1 MSKQYQTT
9 EVQASM
15 SSVLGLAV
23 PEQVTVAL
31 AEIAE
36 SATEGLLALAV
47 GAGLQVMGT
56 LLEESVDALAGPRAR
71 TTRTGPPCATATSR
85 AR

>member
-1 MSKQYQTT
+1 MSKQYQT
-9 EVQASM
+9 VDAQASM

-23 PEQVTVAL
+23 PEQVSVAL
-31 AEIAE
+31 AGIAA
-36 SATEGLLALAV
+36 SAKEGLLALAV

-56 LLEESVDALAGPRAR
+56 LMEESVTALAGPRAS
-71 TTRTGPPCATATSR
+71 TTPSAPPCATATSR